1 MHSQQSGMEKV
12 LFGVYKPHEGC
23 CVEDVVAHMVW
34 MAASIEKCTSNNIN
48 ITIIKSICEN

>member
-23 CVEDVVAHMVW
+23 CVEDVVAHMV
-34 MAASIEKCTSNNIN
+34 
-48 ITIIKSICEN
+48 